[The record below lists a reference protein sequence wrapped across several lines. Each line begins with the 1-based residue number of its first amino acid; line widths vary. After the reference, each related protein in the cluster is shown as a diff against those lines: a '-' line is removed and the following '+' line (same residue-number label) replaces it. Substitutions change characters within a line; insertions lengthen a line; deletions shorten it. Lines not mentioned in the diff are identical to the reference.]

1 MPTPKPPQRRA
12 GRIVDWNDERGFG
25 FIEADGMRRFFHI
38 SDVERVGLR
47 PVLGMRVRFVPAVS
61 RDKPAAVEVQL
72 EPGGR
77 PMPVQATQP
86 AARPAKGLDGRL
98 LAAGLFAAGIA
109 AGTVFGRLPVEVAAF
124 YFGMGLV
131 SLVAYW
137 RDKRAAE
144 REGWRTPEATL
155 HGIDL
160 CCGIVGGLV
169 AQRLLRH
176 KTRKQEFV
184 VVTAGIAT
192 LHALALIAWIT
203 PLRELMF
210 SR

>member
-1 MPTPKPPQRRA
+1 MPVTRPLQRRA
-12 GRIVDWNDERGFG
+12 GRIVEWHDERGFG

-38 SDVERVGLR
+38 SDVERAGLR
-47 PVLGMRVRFVPAVS
+47 PAPGMRVRFVPAVS

-77 PMPVQATQP
+77 PLPVQAQ
-86 AARPAKGLDGRL
+86 AAGRPVKGLVGRL
-98 LAAGLFAAGIA
+98 LAAGLFVAGIA
-109 AGTVFGRLPVEVAAF
+109 AGTVSGRLPIAVPLFYAA
-124 YFGMGLV
+124 MGLV
-131 SLVAYW
+131 SAVAYW

-144 REGWRTPEATL
+144 RDTWRTPEATL

-160 CCGIVGGLV
+160 FGGIVGALV
-169 AQRLLRH
+169 AQQLLRH

-192 LHALALIAWIT
+192 LHALALIAWVT
-203 PLRELMF
+203 PLRELVF
-210 SR
+210 LR